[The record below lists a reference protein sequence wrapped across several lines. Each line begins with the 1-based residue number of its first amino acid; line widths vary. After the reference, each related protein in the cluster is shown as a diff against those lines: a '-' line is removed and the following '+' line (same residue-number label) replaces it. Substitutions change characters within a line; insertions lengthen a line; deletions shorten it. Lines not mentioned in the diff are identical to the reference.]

1 MGSMRYKAAAM
12 QRVQDLVRRG
22 YSRWVSGVVP
32 REKIARLEAKF
43 AARYG
48 TAADKNER
56 RRRRRHGAGN
66 AWLIVYLPARQRYAV
81 WWLLVDEVHPAK
93 HYEALQDARETR
105 ITMPNPYWCPEV
117 WQADYELVRLDN
129 IWTWRLVEARRREW
143 VKRLRDAVSRSDRE
157 TRNRLVRQAIYSMRG
172 MPGFRGVRD
181 DVQDLIRKLKDDW
194 ARLRRKGEPLPA
206 IPKRPPYVRRIK
218 HE

>member
-22 YSRWVSGVVP
+22 YVRWTSGVVP
-32 REKIARLEAKF
+32 REKIARLTAKF
-43 AARYG
+43 DARYSTG
-48 TAADKNER
+48 ADKNER

-66 AWLIVYLPARQRYAV
+66 AFLVVYLPPRQSHAV
-81 WWLLVDEVHPAK
+81 WWLLVDDAHPARF
-93 HYEALQDARETR
+93 YEALQDAREKR
-105 ITMPNPYWCPEV
+105 ITMPNLYWCSER

-129 IWTWRLVEARRREW
+129 IWTWRMVKARKEAWE
-143 VKRLRDAVSRSDRE
+143 KRLRNAVSRDDRE

-172 MPGFRGVRD
+172 TPGFRGVRD
-181 DVQDLIRKLKDDW
+181 DVRALIRDMKSDW
-194 ARLRRKGEPLPA
+194 SRIRRKGEALPA

>member
-22 YSRWVSGVVP
+22 YPRWVAGVVP

-43 AARYG
+43 AARYA
-48 TAADKNER
+48 TAADRNER

-66 AWLIVYLPARQRYAV
+66 AFLVVYLPPRQPYAV
-81 WWLLVDEVHPAK
+81 WWLLVDEAHPAQ
-93 HYEALQDARETR
+93 HYEALQDARQVR

-129 IWTWRLVEARRREW
+129 RWTWRLVEARRDEW
-143 VKRLRDAVSRSDRE
+143 AKRIRDAVSRSDRE
-157 TRNRLVRQAIYSMRG
+157 TRNRLVRQAIYSMRK

-181 DVQDLIRKLKDDW
+181 DVRALIRELKSDW
-194 ARLRRKGEPLPA
+194 ARIRRKGETLPA

>member
-22 YSRWVSGVVP
+22 YVRWISGVVP

-43 AARYG
+43 ASRYA

-66 AWLIVYLPARQRYAV
+66 GFLVVYLPPRQPHAV
-81 WWLLVDEVHPAK
+81 WWLLVDDAHPARF
-93 HYEALQDARETR
+93 YEDLQDARDKR
-105 ITMPNPYWCPEV
+105 ITMPNPYWCSEL

-129 IWTWRLVEARRREW
+129 IWTWRLVKARREEW
-143 VKRLRDAVSRSDRE
+143 QKRLRDAVKRSDRE
-157 TRNRLVRQAIYSMRG
+157 TRNRQLRQAIHSLRK

-181 DVQDLIRKLKDDW
+181 DVQALIRDMKGDW
-194 ARLRRKGEPLPA
+194 SRIRRKGEALPA
-206 IPKRPPYVRRIK
+206 VPKRPPYVRRIK